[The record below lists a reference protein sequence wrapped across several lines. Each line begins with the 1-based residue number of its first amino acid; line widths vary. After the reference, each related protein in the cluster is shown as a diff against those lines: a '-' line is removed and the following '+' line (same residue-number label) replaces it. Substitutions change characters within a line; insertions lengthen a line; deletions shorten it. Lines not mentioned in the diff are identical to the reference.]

1 LKSPVIRNSC
11 GVVAAEERKE
21 LNSSRKTEEGL
32 EYVDV
37 HTVLIS
43 QVVPQL
49 GGVKQR

>member
-32 EYVDV
+32 EYVEDD
-37 HTVLIS
+37 
-43 QVVPQL
+43 
-49 GGVKQR
+49 GGR